1 MAALSPV
8 RIDWSRAIEASYVP
22 AKIVNGFNGPEFVDD
37 EITDGDDAVPRA
49 VMQNFLDELAQEVA
63 GRTWTKEDGGEGV
76 TVIVSFGPPFKKN
89 VRLLDDC
96 ITFASMGEMFAKN
109 VKPQHKFEEHIRTRT
124 YEM

>member
-22 AKIVNGFNGPEFVDD
+22 AKIVNGFDGPEFVDD

-49 VMQNFLDELAQEVA
+49 VMQDFLAQLAQEVA

-76 TVIVSFGPPFKKN
+76 TVYDKVPQKCTRYTSE
-89 VRLLDDC
+89 RQDRMELWR
-96 ITFASMGEMFAKN
+96 GEEKARA
-109 VKPQHKFEEHIRTRT
+109 V
-124 YEM
+124 